1 MTKALTT
8 LTLLLLTLACGMP
21 TMADTIGTLTLTNCG
36 ADPGCPGATYHF
48 DINSTSATL
57 TVTVNSPLSANND
70 FITGV
75 DLGFTAS
82 KNISNLKGSGP
93 AGFTYTD
100 TGSLNNSG
108 CGGNNGAFVCSSGPG
123 VNLTTSPSN
132 TWVWTYN
139 YIDPKLIDSFGDV
152 HIGANYGPANGL
164 IVSCTINGGCTSP
177 SPVPEPASMVLLGTG
192 LLALGTFAR
201 RYANKGQDHRI

>member
-1 MTKALTT
+1 MPKALAT
-8 LTLLLLTLACGMP
+8 LTLILLALACGTP
-21 TMADTIGTLTLTNCG
+21 AMADTIGTLTLTNCG
-36 ADPGCPGATYHF
+36 GAGTGCPGATYHF

-57 TVTVNSPLSANND
+57 TITVNSPLGAKND

-75 DLGFTAS
+75 DLGFTAN

-93 AGFTYTD
+93 AGFSYTD
-100 TGSLNNSG
+100 TGSLSNSG
-108 CGGNNGAFVCSSGPG
+108 CGGNNGAFVCSSGSG

-164 IVSCTINGGCTSP
+164 IVSCTINGCTSP
-177 SPVPEPASMVLLGTG
+177 SPVPEPGSMALLGTG
-192 LLALGTFAR
+192 LLALGAIAR
-201 RYANKGQDHRI
+201 RASKASNQTI